1 METKELKER
10 EKSTFQPWVML
21 RPESGKMESLPA
33 CEFCFEQRLRSWLDI
48 QVVKT
53 VLEDIHIVRS
63 QMVLWDWKGENRE
76 TDKGRGGPYLRR
88 HGALE
93 PKAEGERGVS
103 EKPKEKECFKMEG

>member
-63 QMVLWDWKGENRE
+63 QMVL
-76 TDKGRGGPYLRR
+76 
-88 HGALE
+88 
-93 PKAEGERGVS
+93 
-103 EKPKEKECFKMEG
+103 